1 MVKNSKIGFN
11 NCGGNKK
18 AGLPSLT
25 GYSGHLHR
33 HVKTECYPNP
43 KDPFVISS
51 TNTLSGVARRISS
64 GVNTNA
70 LNRMRIKC
78 DAANGSKQSVVI
90 KPYRSN

>member
-1 MVKNSKIGFN
+1 MVNTAKIVNRTN

-33 HVKTECYPNP
+33 HVKTECFP
-43 KDPFVISS
+43 KPSDPFVISS

-64 GVNTNA
+64 GVNTHA
-70 LNRMRIKC
+70 LARMRIKC
-78 DAANGSKQSVVI
+78 DAANGKQSVVI
-90 KPYRSN
+90 KPMV